1 MVNNKKRRC
10 YITVILLAVLT
21 VVSGC
26 NKVNDSN
33 KNIDEN
39 ARSSASDTNVSN
51 NATDANASNVASDDV
66 QTIVDDTATNGDNDA
81 TEADSEET
89 TADQYKIYK
98 EYISPKK
105 KDEIQLDSESESLYE
120 GFLNGDVEAEYVSD
134 GDITRALC
142 LAEVLTDGE
151 SYTLTEIE
159 EKLCDGCEYATDWIY
174 ENNISERYIDLGLD
188 GTYEL
193 KTDIGAA
200 AFNLILVIKNV
211 DGHLKICF
219 AGDSWDSSFITVLFT
234 GGVSL
239 FNRESNTIH
248 SAEQGFL
255 DENGNYK
262 FWNRSKEE
270 GFHIGE
276 TGDLYYNDQFIGS
289 GIGLYVIEISFDTEA
304 VEPYYYVY
312 IVDIDNHNIVEDNSN
327 PQDPYNLA
335 RAALEAEGKNA
346 ITMDELQILQDEK
359 RQEIG
364 FDDKLY
370 YYGEEL
376 KPDEE

>member
-1 MVNNKKRRC
+1 MRNIKKRKR
-10 YITVILLAVLT
+10 YITIILLSFLT
-21 VVSGC
+21 IVSGC

-33 KNIDEN
+33 KDIDEN
-39 ARSSASDTNVSN
+39 ARTGSSDTNVSN
-51 NATDANASNVASDDV
+51 SATDANASNGASDDA
-66 QTIVDDTATNGDNDA
+66 QTIVDDTAINGENDA
-81 TEADSEET
+81 TETASKES
-89 TADQYKIYK
+89 TADQYKKYK

-105 KDEIQLDSESESLYE
+105 KEEIHLDSESESLYE
-120 GFLNGDVEAEYVSD
+120 GFLYGDIKAEYVSD
-134 GDITRALC
+134 GDITRVLC

-159 EKLCDGCEYATDWIY
+159 EKLCDGCEYAEDWIY
-174 ENNISERYIDLGLD
+174 ENNICEEYIDLGLD

-200 AFNLILVIKNV
+200 AFNLTLVVKNV

-312 IVDIDNHNIVEDNSN
+312 IVDIDNNTLEEENSN

-335 RAALEAEGKNA
+335 RAALEAEGK
-346 ITMDELQILQDEK
+346 
-359 RQEIG
+359 
-364 FDDKLY
+364 KL
-370 YYGEEL
+370 
-376 KPDEE
+376 

>member
-1 MVNNKKRRC
+1 MSNIKRRR
-10 YITVILLAVLT
+10 YIAIILLTFLT
-21 VVSGC
+21 IVSGC
-26 NKVNDSN
+26 DKVNDSN
-33 KNIDEN
+33 SSDAN
-39 ARSSASDTNVSN
+39 ARSSANDTNASS
-51 NATDANASNVASDDV
+51 AIGTSASNGASDDERTSV
-66 QTIVDDTATNGDNDA
+66 EDSIANTDNDA
-81 TEADSEET
+81 TEADSEVT
-89 TADQYKIYK
+89 TEDQYEIYK

-105 KDEIQLDSESESLYE
+105 KDKIQLDSESESLYE
-120 GFLNGDVEAEYVSD
+120 GFLNGNIEAEYVSD

-159 EKLCDGCEYATDWIY
+159 EKVCDGCEYAEDWIY
-174 ENNISERYIDLGLD
+174 ENNICEEYIDLGLD

-200 AFNLILVIKNV
+200 AFNLILVVKNV

-239 FNRESNTIH
+239 FTRDCYSIH
-248 SAEQGFL
+248 SAEQGFI

-262 FWNRSKEE
+262 FWNRSREE
-270 GFHIGE
+270 GIHIFE
-276 TGDLYYNDQFIGS
+276 NGDFYYNDQFIGTD
-289 GIGLYVIEISFDTEA
+289 IGLYVIEISFDTEE

-312 IVDIDNHNIVEDNSN
+312 IVDIDNHNIEEDKSN

-370 YYGEEL
+370 YYGDEL

>member
-1 MVNNKKRRC
+1 MRNIKKRKR
-10 YITVILLAVLT
+10 YITIILLSFLT
-21 VVSGC
+21 IVSGC

-33 KNIDEN
+33 KDIDEN
-39 ARSSASDTNVSN
+39 ARTGSSDTNVSN
-51 NATDANASNVASDDV
+51 SATDANASNGASDDA
-66 QTIVDDTATNGDNDA
+66 QTIVDDTAINGENDA
-81 TEADSEET
+81 TETASKES
-89 TADQYKIYK
+89 TADQYKKYK

-105 KDEIQLDSESESLYE
+105 KEEIHLDSESESLYE
-120 GFLNGDVEAEYVSD
+120 GFLYGDIKAEYVLD

-159 EKLCDGCEYATDWIY
+159 EKLCDGCEYAEDWIY
-174 ENNISERYIDLGLD
+174 ENNICEEYIDLGLD

-200 AFNLILVIKNV
+200 AFNLTLVVKNV

-312 IVDIDNHNIVEDNSN
+312 IVDIDNNTLEEENSN